1 MKNFLMD
8 VLDLK
13 VLDDKGKLITKMDAA
28 TKGKLVHNDKESY
41 FAINITNFDIELMKA
56 IGEVKDNDS
65 LSDFEKELTPKT
77 TKIKFKT
84 AYSNANYKE
93 FKLIA
98 EGDLY
103 NNEGEVSHG
112 FKIIIDKSI
121 LTSGVELNV
130 DMVKVSE
137 FSHVF
142 AITSDDFEL
151 ELIEKEKN

>member
-1 MKNFLMD
+1 MKNFLMN
-8 VLDLK
+8 VMDLK
-13 VLDDKGKLITKMDAA
+13 VFDEKGKFITKLDAA
-28 TKGKLVHNDKESY
+28 TKGALVHNGKDSY
-41 FAINITNFDIELMKA
+41 FAINTVEFDIELMKA

-84 AYSNANYKE
+84 TDSIANYKE

-103 NNEGEVSHG
+103 SSTGEVSHD
-112 FKIIIDKSI
+112 FKIIIEKSI
-121 LTSGVELNV
+121 LTSGVGINV
-130 DMVKVSE
+130 DLDKFSE

-151 ELIEKEKN
+151 ELKEKC